1 MNLHFCS
8 SVYEQC
14 FRLASSSVGVML
26 IPAVCSPWAS
36 HCQAVLS
43 SGYRWLCM
51 RDLVRELSFSNR
63 QDALADSFLLPCP
76 ISHILLQGRQQ
87 CTMQRRNAN
96 SAVISGPW
104 SRCPGSPGQCS
115 HSTHL
120 FPAKPSPAGCCG
132 TTQAPDREFKS
143 AICVQI
149 SWGWLP
155 LTASLGWQAH
165 VLTSVWSHRYLQCW
179 KPEAGPRAKNQRAF
193 HEVLSTSHISI
204 KPHFLSYQLPASR
217 PPQTFIWKCS
227 AYQKPELYRR
237 STPNLA
243 VPNTV

>member
-1 MNLHFCS
+1 MNSHFCS

-63 QDALADSFLLPCP
+63 QDVLADSFLLPCP
-76 ISHILLQGRQQ
+76 ISHVLLQGRQQ

-132 TTQAPDREFKS
+132 TTKAPDHEFKS
-143 AICVQI
+143 TICVQI
-149 SWGWLP
+149 SWGRCSLSLPLWGGKLTCWLLSEATDTSSAGNRRQDPEPKIRELSMRFYLP
-155 LTASLGWQAH
+155 LT
-165 VLTSVWSHRYLQCW
+165 Y
-179 KPEAGPRAKNQRAF
+179 P
-193 HEVLSTSHISI
+193 
-204 KPHFLSYQLPASR
+204 
-217 PPQTFIWKCS
+217 
-227 AYQKPELYRR
+227 
-237 STPNLA
+237 
-243 VPNTV
+243 